1 MHVLIHFNV
10 TNEKLM
16 LVGCVEIQEAIFLE
30 TSLLEYSVHDG
41 FLKWENQLNK
51 QSRRL
56 NTLPIVNFGIHSDF
70 HSDVTVYIILA
81 PWRILFMM
89 VS

>member
-41 FLKWENQLNK
+41 FPL
-51 QSRRL
+51 S
-56 NTLPIVNFGIHSDF
+56 TLG
-70 HSDVTVYIILA
+70 YIQIF
-81 PWRILFMM
+81 IQMSLFI
-89 VS
+89 SY

>member
-1 MHVLIHFNV
+1 
-10 TNEKLM
+10 M
-16 LVGCVEIQEAIFLE
+16 LKYKKQYFLE